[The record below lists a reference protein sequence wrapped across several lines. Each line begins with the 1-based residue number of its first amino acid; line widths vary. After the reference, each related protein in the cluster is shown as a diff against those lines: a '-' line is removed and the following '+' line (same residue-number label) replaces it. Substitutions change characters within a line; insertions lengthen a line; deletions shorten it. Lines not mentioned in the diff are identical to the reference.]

1 MGRYLSLYTLQQLLA
16 GHRDEEFLHTT
27 HLPDSQ
33 CLVPCKIYI
42 KICLGVNEWSET
54 VLCTYLTSLGS
65 LNLYIEI
72 SNMVKVN
79 TKRKTNKPYTLVIKV

>member
-1 MGRYLSLYTLQQLLA
+1 MHKKEKGRHLICVDTFPLYTLQQLLA

-33 CLVPCKIYI
+33 CLVPCQVCT

-54 VLCTYLTSLGS
+54 VLCTSLTSLGT
-65 LNLYIEI
+65 LI
-72 SNMVKVN
+72 S
-79 TKRKTNKPYTLVIKV
+79 TLKFLTW